1 MAAYRV
7 RKSGL
12 PKSGLDPAINLVVSA
27 KFGSKVCSECAS
39 PVHGKGLCGTH
50 YARLLRARKKQNS
63 SL

>member
-1 MAAYRV
+1 MKAYRL
-7 RKSGL
+7 RKSG
-12 PKSGLDPAINLVVSA
+12 GVTFDPAIQTAVYEA
-27 KFGSKVCSECAS
+27 FGSKVCAECAA